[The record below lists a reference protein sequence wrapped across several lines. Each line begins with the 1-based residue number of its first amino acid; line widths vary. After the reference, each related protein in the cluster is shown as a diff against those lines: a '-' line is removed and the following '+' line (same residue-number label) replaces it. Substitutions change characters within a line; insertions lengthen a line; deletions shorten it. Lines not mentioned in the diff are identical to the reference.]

1 MGAAGALTL
10 TAPACAL
17 RALPGPGP
25 AAGMQANRQNTG
37 PQLPATGHFLFDP
50 LRILTRLSPQ

>member
-1 MGAAGALTL
+1 
-10 TAPACAL
+10 
-17 RALPGPGP
+17 
-25 AAGMQANRQNTG
+25 MQANRQNTG